1 MSVCPA
7 LDKSSAGGHPV
18 RCSNSSQDDK
28 MKTPKQKPAEAL
40 VAAVAATRP
49 ANPALSAADKT
60 YLRGLQRQGYTRE
73 EIIAIAQSAGYQV
86 SDDLFTKRANKK
98 PSTC

>member
-1 MSVCPA
+1 
-7 LDKSSAGGHPV
+7 
-18 RCSNSSQDDK
+18 

-40 VAAVAATRP
+40 LAAVAATRP

-60 YLRGLQRQGYTRE
+60 YLRGLRRQGYTQP

-86 SDDLFTKRANKK
+86 PDNLFQTKTTNKK
-98 PSTC
+98 PPIG